1 MEVKKFDLVI
11 EQIRALDSP
20 QDWREIQQEISALL
34 AGIPLDEPQDFES
47 LIPIDVPIEILPVDG
62 TGQLHVRFPFQ
73 LARRGTL
80 AWQSFAITRG
90 AQERLFQILDSVR
103 WNWEG
108 SSSQYAP
115 KRRQ

>member
-1 MEVKKFDLVI
+1 MEAEKVDLLI
-11 EQIRALDSP
+11 DQIMALNSP
-20 QDWREIQQEISALL
+20 QDWRKIQQEISALL

-47 LIPIDVPIEILPVDG
+47 LIPIDVPIEMLPVDG

-73 LARRGTL
+73 LGRRGTL

-90 AQERLFQILDSVR
+90 AQERLFQILDSTR

-108 SSSQYAP
+108 SSSQDAP
-115 KRRQ
+115 KRCQ